1 MDLAIIVAI
10 DFVYAI
16 ATLALISLGLAIVF
30 GMMRIIN
37 LAHGEF
43 MVMGS
48 YSASVAVHHGV
59 NIWIAILIVPPI
71 AVGIIGAII
80 ERVIVRQLYGRMVET
95 MLATWGLSLFVV
107 GILTMIFGDITE
119 GVPTPL
125 PGITIGGYQTS
136 GYSLFVIALSVA
148 TMGGVY
154 VILRSSRLGL
164 LARGTMQNA
173 DMAAA
178 LGTDTSR
185 IYAVTFAFGAALAG
199 LAGGV
204 LAPVSGVFPTI
215 GGSYIGRAFITV
227 IGGGAAPLVGT
238 ATAATLF
245 GVINQIATFLSNP
258 VYGEV
263 ALLLAAIVLIRAL
276 PQGITGR
283 YFREKLVMKLVITG
297 LRSNWRLV
305 AVGVMGVVLLIALP
319 LLLDTYTL
327 LQITLYAIF
336 GILALSLAFIWGY
349 GGILCF
355 GHSAFFGLGAYAYA
369 VAVINIGE
377 STAPALIAIAL
388 PAALAAALGYFMF
401 YARIS
406 DVYVGVITLTVTL
419 IFYNVINSTAGPN
432 IISATRSLAVSTVC
446 QMCRR

>member
-1 MDLAIIVAI
+1 MSLQGVSAAGDRIIDRLRRREKTGCKTSGGRTVDLAIIVAI

-48 YSASVAVHHGV
+48 YSASVAVHHGI
-59 NIWIAILIVPPI
+59 NIWLAILIVPPI

-80 ERVIVRQLYGRMVET
+80 ERLIVRQLYGRMVET

-107 GILTMIFGDITE
+107 GILTMMFGDITE

-125 PGITIGGYQTS
+125 PGLTIGTYQTS

-173 DMAAA
+173 EMAAA

-185 IYAVTFAFGAALAG
+185 IYAVTFTFGAALAG
-199 LAGGV
+199 FAGGV

-238 ATAATLF
+238 ASASILF
-245 GVINQIATFLSNP
+245 GTINQIATFLSNP

-283 YFREKLVMKLVITG
+283 YFRG
-297 LRSNWRLV
+297 
-305 AVGVMGVVLLIALP
+305 
-319 LLLDTYTL
+319 
-327 LQITLYAIF
+327 
-336 GILALSLAFIWGY
+336 SL
-349 GGILCF
+349 
-355 GHSAFFGLGAYAYA
+355 
-369 VAVINIGE
+369 
-377 STAPALIAIAL
+377 
-388 PAALAAALGYFMF
+388 
-401 YARIS
+401 
-406 DVYVGVITLTVTL
+406 
-419 IFYNVINSTAGPN
+419 
-432 IISATRSLAVSTVC
+432 
-446 QMCRR
+446 

>member
-1 MDLAIIVAI
+1 MDLAIVVGI

-80 ERVIVRQLYGRMVET
+80 ERLIVRQLYGRMVET

-107 GILTMIFGDITE
+107 GVLTMIFGDITE

-125 PGITIGGYQTS
+125 PGIRIGAYQTS
-136 GYSLFVIALSVA
+136 GYSLFVIALAVA
-148 TMGGVY
+148 TLFGVY

-173 DMAAA
+173 EMAAA
-178 LGTDTSR
+178 LGTDPSR

-215 GGSYIGRAFITV
+215 GGSYIGRALIPL
-227 IGGGAAPLVGT
+227 ICGGGGALGGAP
-238 ATAATLF
+238 
-245 GVINQIATFLSNP
+245 
-258 VYGEV
+258 
-263 ALLLAAIVLIRAL
+263 
-276 PQGITGR
+276 
-283 YFREKLVMKLVITG
+283 
-297 LRSNWRLV
+297 
-305 AVGVMGVVLLIALP
+305 
-319 LLLDTYTL
+319 
-327 LQITLYAIF
+327 
-336 GILALSLAFIWGY
+336 
-349 GGILCF
+349 
-355 GHSAFFGLGAYAYA
+355 
-369 VAVINIGE
+369 
-377 STAPALIAIAL
+377 
-388 PAALAAALGYFMF
+388 
-401 YARIS
+401 
-406 DVYVGVITLTVTL
+406 
-419 IFYNVINSTAGPN
+419 
-432 IISATRSLAVSTVC
+432 
-446 QMCRR
+446 